1 MHITMQRQNNL
12 CGAETTKSKKP
23 LKDWPAA
30 LYIQAGFVIAS
41 HAANRSHKTAAGGV
55 VRHYDMAVLCVLMAA
70 VVSRLMFFGEE
81 TEWAQMVCLTGA
93 GRNHFFTEVPPFQA
107 HGALRRIWF
116 MDGCTALL
124 SVFRRRLL
132 ITFFKDTGK
141 CKLVIKS

>member
-1 MHITMQRQNNL
+1 MRGGNDQIKEAVERLACSAVYSGRVCDCLPCCKSFPQN
-12 CGAETTKSKKP
+12 
-23 LKDWPAA
+23 
-30 LYIQAGFVIAS
+30 
-41 HAANRSHKTAAGGV
+41 GGR
-55 VRHYDMAVLCVLMAA
+55 RHYDMAVLCVLMAA
-70 VVSRLMFFGEE
+70 VVSILMFFGEE